1 MENAD
6 SVRVKEC
13 ATRLF
18 LFLITVFGQC
28 QNRRRNSF
36 FFFFFF
42 FEKKTCE
49 LSLKNK
55 LVIMDYQN
63 IIKL

>member
-28 QNRRRNSF
+28 QNRRRRS
-36 FFFFFF
+36 
-42 FEKKTCE
+42 EERRVGKECRP
-49 LSLKNK
+49 
-55 LVIMDYQN
+55 
-63 IIKL
+63 